1 MKINYQ
7 NLEKKI
13 NVKFKN
19 ANLLSQ
25 SLTHKSFDS
34 NKNNE
39 KIEFL
44 GDRVLGLVIAKKLL
58 EIYPDEKEGILDKK
72 FASLVNKKTCLE
84 IAQNINLDKFIL
96 TFNPNNKKV
105 KIEDK
110 IISDSCEAL
119 IGAVYLDKGFNTAE
133 KVILD
138 LWKNHIK
145 KSVITHIDAKTKLQ
159 ELTLKNFKK
168 LPTYKLISN
177 TGPRH
182 KPLFKVGVKLPN
194 TKYFIS
200 TGKSKKDAEQ
210 NAALEC
216 LKYINWLFMNWIDEG
231 FLISKNRYSENS
243 LIVEL
248 YTKDHG
254 KTSGI
259 IFGGTSKKIKNYLQI
274 GNKLHI
280 NYNSK
285 NDNRIGYFKIEIIS
299 AYSPLYFDHKQKLL
313 CITSA
318 TNLIKILTAESQVNI
333 EVYKLIDSIFLIL
346 KDKDW
351 LKKYIFWE
359 LELLKL
365 LGYDLE
371 LKNLVTKDI
380 VNNETVYYANS
391 SNEKKYVPNFLV
403 ERDLEVNDDKILLNG
418 LKLVGDYLD
427 KTILKP
433 NNINYPNSRLLFINS
448 FK

>member
-1 MKINYQ
+1 MKVNYQ

-13 NVKFKN
+13 NFKFKN
-19 ANLLSQ
+19 INLLIQ

-39 KIEFL
+39 KVEFL

-210 NAALEC
+210 NAALQC
-216 LKYINWLFMNWIDEG
+216 LKYIN
-231 FLISKNRYSENS
+231 
-243 LIVEL
+243 
-248 YTKDHG
+248 
-254 KTSGI
+254 
-259 IFGGTSKKIKNYLQI
+259 
-274 GNKLHI
+274 
-280 NYNSK
+280 
-285 NDNRIGYFKIEIIS
+285 
-299 AYSPLYFDHKQKLL
+299 
-313 CITSA
+313 
-318 TNLIKILTAESQVNI
+318 
-333 EVYKLIDSIFLIL
+333 
-346 KDKDW
+346 
-351 LKKYIFWE
+351 
-359 LELLKL
+359 
-365 LGYDLE
+365 
-371 LKNLVTKDI
+371 
-380 VNNETVYYANS
+380 
-391 SNEKKYVPNFLV
+391 
-403 ERDLEVNDDKILLNG
+403 
-418 LKLVGDYLD
+418 
-427 KTILKP
+427 
-433 NNINYPNSRLLFINS
+433 
-448 FK
+448 

>member
-13 NVKFKN
+13 NFKFKN
-19 ANLLSQ
+19 INLLTQ

-72 FASLVNKKTCLE
+72 FASLVNKKTCLQ
-84 IAQNINLDKFIL
+84 IAKNINLDKFIL

-138 LWKNHIK
+138 LWNSHIK

-210 NAALEC
+210 NAAFEC
-216 LKYINWLFMNWIDEG
+216 LKN
-231 FLISKNRYSENS
+231 
-243 LIVEL
+243 
-248 YTKDHG
+248 
-254 KTSGI
+254 
-259 IFGGTSKKIKNYLQI
+259 IK
-274 GNKLHI
+274 
-280 NYNSK
+280 
-285 NDNRIGYFKIEIIS
+285 
-299 AYSPLYFDHKQKLL
+299 
-313 CITSA
+313 
-318 TNLIKILTAESQVNI
+318 
-333 EVYKLIDSIFLIL
+333 
-346 KDKDW
+346 
-351 LKKYIFWE
+351 
-359 LELLKL
+359 
-365 LGYDLE
+365 
-371 LKNLVTKDI
+371 
-380 VNNETVYYANS
+380 
-391 SNEKKYVPNFLV
+391 
-403 ERDLEVNDDKILLNG
+403 
-418 LKLVGDYLD
+418 
-427 KTILKP
+427 
-433 NNINYPNSRLLFINS
+433 
-448 FK
+448 